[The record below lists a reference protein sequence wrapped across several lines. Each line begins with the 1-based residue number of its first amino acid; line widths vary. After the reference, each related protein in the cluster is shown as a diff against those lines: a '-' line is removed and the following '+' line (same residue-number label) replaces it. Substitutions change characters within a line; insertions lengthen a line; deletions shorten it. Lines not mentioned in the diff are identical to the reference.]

1 MAEELDTIQNDMSAL
16 LEQIEAGVLTGD
28 ALTALLAELHP
39 ADVAD
44 LMEELSPEKAT
55 ELLRRL
61 SLADRADVLEYVE
74 EEEGA
79 EIANRLPD
87 AELVD
92 ILDEMSAD
100 DAADLLGDLDPS
112 RAERLL
118 REMDE
123 EENVRSLLNYPEDSA
138 GGLMVPL
145 AFHLRDTLSVA
156 QVLTILRELQPD
168 PELIFYLFVQDAQDR
183 LVGQV
188 SIRHLVIHPTDRL
201 IRDIMDEEVISVKV
215 LDDQATCARL
225 AQQYS
230 LVALPVVDDEL
241 HLLGIITVDDLVD
254 VVAEEAQEDTLLL
267 GGLSGEAEVY
277 DTIPAAVRKR
287 LPWLV
292 VNLGTAF
299 MAASIIGLFE
309 ATIAQFTILALFQ
322 SIVAGQGGNAGTQTL
337 TLVVRGLGTGE
348 ITIRDAIDLLRRE
361 AVVGII
367 QGVSVGI
374 LLAGIAYL
382 WKGDLTISLVLAVAM
397 LGNMIMANIAG
408 VFIPMVLE
416 KVKVDPAIA
425 SGVFVTTVTDMC
437 GFFFFLGL
445 ATLVLM

>member
-1 MAEELDTIQNDMSAL
+1 MAEELETLQEDVTELVEKITAGKVTGEELTTL
-16 LEQIEAGVLTGD
+16 LT
-28 ALTALLAELHP
+28 ELHP

-44 LMEELSPEKAT
+44 VLEALTPEQAT
-55 ELLRRL
+55 ALLRRL

-79 EIANRLPD
+79 KIANRLPD

-100 DAADLLGDLDPS
+100 DAADLLGDLDPQ
-112 RAERLL
+112 RAENLL

-123 EENVRSLLNYPEDSA
+123 EDIVRPLLNYPEDSA

-145 AFHLRDTLSVA
+145 EFQLKETMTVA
-156 QVLTILRELQPD
+156 QVLTILRDMQPD
-168 PELIFYLFVQDAQDR
+168 PELIFYLFVQDAHDR

-188 SIRHLVIHPTDRL
+188 SIRRLVIHSADRL
-201 IRDIMDEEVISVKV
+201 IREIMDEDVVYVNV
-215 LDDQATCARL
+215 LDDQAKCARL

-230 LVALPVVDDEL
+230 LVALPVVNEYL
-241 HLLGIITVDDLVD
+241 RLVGIITVDDLVE
-254 VVAEEAQEDTLLL
+254 VVAEEAEEDTLLL

-277 DTIPAAVRKR
+277 DTIPLAVRKR

-299 MAASIIGLFE
+299 MAASVIGLFE
-309 ATIAQFTILALFQ
+309 ATIAQFTVLAVFQ
-322 SIVAGQGGNAGTQTL
+322 SIIAGQGGNAGTQTL
-337 TLVVRGLGTGE
+337 TLMVRGLATGE
-348 ITIRDAIDLLRRE
+348 ITVRDALDLLRRE
-361 AVVGII
+361 GIVGII
-367 QGVSVGI
+367 QGASVGV
-374 LLAGIAYL
+374 LLAVVAYL
-382 WKGDLTISLVLAVAM
+382 WKRDLTISLILAVAM
-397 LGNMIMANIAG
+397 LGNMIMANLAG
-408 VFIPMVLE
+408 VLIPMVLE
-416 KVKVDPAIA
+416 RFKVDPAVA

-445 ATLVLM
+445 ATVVLM

>member
-1 MAEELDTIQNDMSAL
+1 MAEELDTFQVAVETLIED
-16 LEQIEAGVLTGD
+16 IEAGVVQGET
-28 ALTALLAELHP
+28 LTARLAELHP

-44 LMEELSPEKAT
+44 VMEELSPEQAI
-55 ELLRRL
+55 EILRRL
-61 SLADRADVLEYVE
+61 SLEERAEVLEYVE

-79 EIANRLPD
+79 EIASRLAD

-100 DAADLLGDLDPS
+100 DAADLLHDLAPE

-138 GGLMVPL
+138 GGLMVLPE
-145 AFHLRDTLSVA
+145 FHLRDTMTVA
-156 QVLTILRELQPD
+156 QVLTILRDTHPD
-168 PELIFYLFVQDAQDR
+168 PELIFYLFVQDAHDR

-188 SIRHLVIHPTDRL
+188 SIRRLVIHPADRL
-201 IRDIMDEEVISVKV
+201 IREIMDDEVVSVKV

-230 LVALPVVDDEL
+230 LVALPVIDDYL
-241 HLLGIITVDDLVD
+241 RLVGIITVDDLVE

-267 GGLSGEAEVY
+267 GGMSGEAEVY
-277 DTIPAAVRKR
+277 DTIPAAIRKR

-299 MAASIIGLFE
+299 MAASVIGLFE
-309 ATIAQFTILALFQ
+309 ATIAQFTILAVFQ

-348 ITIRDAIDLLRRE
+348 ITLRDAFELLRRE
-361 AVVGII
+361 AVVGMI
-367 QGVSVGI
+367 QGASVGL

-382 WKGDLTISLVLAVAM
+382 WKGNLTLSLILAAAM
-397 LGNMIMANIAG
+397 LGNMIMANLAG
-408 VFIPMVLE
+408 VFIPMILE
-416 KVKVDPAIA
+416 KFKVDPAVA

-445 ATLVLM
+445 ATLVLT

>member
-1 MAEELDTIQNDMSAL
+1 MAEEPDTLQEVTVL
-16 LEQIEAGVLTGD
+16 IEEIEMGKVTQD
-28 ALTALLAELHP
+28 ELTARLTALHP

-44 LMEELSPEKAT
+44 VIEALSPEQAT
-55 ELLRRL
+55 AILRRL
-61 SLADRADVLEYVE
+61 SLAERADVLEYVE

-100 DAADLLGDLDPS
+100 DAADLLGDLDPT
-112 RAERLL
+112 RVERLL

-123 EENVRSLLNYPEDSA
+123 EASVRSLLTYPEDSA

-145 AFHLRDTLSVA
+145 EFQLKETMTVSQVLNILRDSH
-156 QVLTILRELQPD
+156 PD
-168 PELIFYLFVQDAQDR
+168 PELIFYLFVQDAHDR

-188 SIRHLVIHPTDRL
+188 SIRRLVIHPAERL
-201 IRDIMDEEVISVKV
+201 IREIMDEDVVSVKV

-230 LVALPVVDDEL
+230 LVALPVVDDYL
-241 HLLGIITVDDLVD
+241 RLVGMITVDDLVE

-277 DTIPAAVRKR
+277 DTIPAALRKR

-299 MAASIIGLFE
+299 MAASVIGLFE
-309 ATIAQFTILALFQ
+309 ATIAQFTILAVFQ

-348 ITIRDAIDLLRRE
+348 ITIRDAIVLLRRE
-361 AVVGII
+361 ALVGII
-367 QGVSVGI
+367 QGATIGI
-374 LLAGIAYL
+374 LLAAIAYL
-382 WKGDLTISLVLAVAM
+382 WKGDLTISLILAAAM

-416 KVKVDPAIA
+416 KAKVDPAVA

-445 ATLVLM
+445 ATLILR